1 MKDGHYDLCLSADGY
16 SGRGSL
22 LLEGRRARGSDG
34 HYRIQGN
41 VFDAAQHINAVF
53 SVLMPPALIAN
64 ARVPEHYS
72 LQMTGTADDAGFTLI
87 GVGPLGLIVEIACS
101 YKGPL
106 SPDQHA
112 GLVN

>member
-16 SGRGSL
+16 SSRGLL

-34 HYRIQGN
+34 RYRIQGN
-41 VFDAAQHINAVF
+41 VFDGARHINAVF
-53 SVLMPPALIAN
+53 SVLMPPALVAN
-64 ARVPEHYS
+64 ACMPENYS

-87 GVGPLGLIVEIACS
+87 GVGPLGLIVEIECA

-106 SPDQHA
+106 SSDHHA